1 MHPKKKVPDTYPTPP
16 APVKRGSTTASP
28 IHTPG
33 ISPDVGDGST
43 AYSAIAPHRLA
54 EEAEE
59 KAPTPSEFDDLEGRG
74 YLRRDESSE
83 EDGQPT
89 MGPEVEMRSV
99 AEIQADDARKA
110 RNRRLTVLQLERF
123 RRAIA
128 VNKAKHARR
137 SSSTPWDAKARRGEG
152 FDSVFAE
159 TPEGASPDSLRELR
173 IVSYPWA
180 HWVLGLL
187 LVIAASV
194 FVDHIHKKAL
204 AKRRLPIAQ
213 DTINWWKY
221 LVAGIIYVCAAAVV
235 TNGRVETFVM
245 DKDTSLLTIRST
257 KPLCLVA
264 TLRRTRHVEKELLQ
278 ILDVR
283 VETSGEIL
291 SGEVDTRAY
300 KVHFDFDDG
309 THATTLEG
317 RSKQKAVVRCRLI
330 KQFLLSCCP
339 VQDNGSTTPPSPLS
353 DSGSDAAVAPLGEA
367 NAITLPARSASSNL
381 TLAVPAPRAMAI
393 AEASPRRVMMVAA
406 VPSSLSQQHQSA
418 ASTPK

>member
-33 ISPDVGDGST
+33 ISPEVGDGST

-89 MGPEVEMRSV
+89 MGPDVEMRSV
-99 AEIQADDARKA
+99 AVIQADDARKA

-128 VNKAKHARR
+128 
-137 SSSTPWDAKARRGEG
+137 G

-245 DKDTSLLTIRST
+245 DKDVSLLTIRST

-406 VPSSLSQQHQSA
+406 DI
-418 ASTPK
+418 STS